1 MSDDGLFDIPD
12 KRSRRSD
19 PDTSREAAKKIEP
32 FVPTIREQVERFA
45 RDAKHSGFIDEDLSI
60 QFGAENVSSYR
71 TRRAELTDQ
80 NIILDTGKRRHNE
93 AGNDCIVWIHREFV
107 AQPPMPKD
115 RSSRP
120 SPDAIAAAFRTLDDW
135 QAQMWREGRLFA
147 PRLQDAIKLVKQA
160 TR

>member
-1 MSDDGLFDIPD
+1 MSDDLFAIPD

-32 FVPTIREQVERFA
+32 FVPTIRQLVEKFA
-45 RDAKHSGFIDEDLSI
+45 REAGHAGFIDEDLSI

-71 TRRAELTDQ
+71 TRRAELTDM

-93 AGNDCIVWIHREFV
+93 AGNECIVWIHREFV
-107 AQPPMPKD
+107 AQPPMPKE
-115 RSSRP
+115 RNMRP
-120 SPDAIAAAFRTLDDW
+120 APDVVNEALKTLDDW

-147 PRLQDAIKLVKQA
+147 PRLQEAINIVKAA